1 MAFVIPSAPPSDSRP
16 GQDHGPGRTR
26 RILHWLSRY
35 GIVLA
40 LLLLCAAM
48 SWLSPH
54 FLTASNLSNV
64 MLQISINGILAI
76 GMTFVIL
83 AAGVDLSVGSVMAF
97 AGMVAAGLA
106 SSAATQGA
114 GWGIA
119 AGLAA
124 GAACGAANGLAVAF
138 LRLPSFVVTL
148 GMLSA
153 ARGMVQ
159 IWNDGM
165 AVSGLGPAFVFIGQG
180 RFAGLPMPVWIF
192 LGLLALAWLVLGHTR
207 FGRHVH
213 AVGGNEKSA
222 RTSGI
227 ATRKVQ
233 LAVYTVCGLCAGLAG
248 IVLTA
253 RTTSAL
259 TQAGMGYELDAI
271 AAVVIGGT
279 SLSGGIGGVAG
290 TLFGALII
298 GVINNGLDLL
308 GVSSYYQQ
316 VIKGVV
322 IVAAVLLD
330 RLSRGDDA

>member
-1 MAFVIPSAPPSDSRP
+1 MFTLITAPSPSRSEPDRP
-16 GQDHGPGRTR
+16 RPLR
-26 RILHWLSRY
+26 RAARLLSRY
-35 GIVLA
+35 GIVIA

-48 SWLSPH
+48 SVLSPN
-54 FLTASNLSNV
+54 FLTAGNLSNV
-64 MLQISINGILAI
+64 MLQISINGILAV

-83 AAGVDLSVGSVMAF
+83 AAGVDLSVGSVLAF
-97 AGMVAAGLA
+97 AGMVAAGFV
-106 SSAATQGA
+106 TGA
-114 GWGIA
+114 DGLGVGWAIA
-119 AGLAA
+119 AGLMA
-124 GAACGAANGLAVAF
+124 GALCGAVNGLLVSC

-165 AVSGLGPAFVFIGQG
+165 AIPGLSDAFLFIGQG
-180 RFAGLPMPVWIF
+180 RAAGLPMPVWIF
-192 LGLLALAWLVLGHTR
+192 LGVLALAWLILGHTR
-207 FGRHVH
+207 YGRHVY
-213 AVGGNEKSA
+213 AVGGNERSA
-222 RTSGI
+222 KTSGI

-233 LAVYTVCGLCAGLAG
+233 FAAYTVCGLCAGLAG

-259 TQAGMGYELDAI
+259 TQSGIGYELDAI

-316 VIKGVV
+316 VIKGIV

-330 RLSRGDDA
+330 RLSRRDDA